1 MKIGII
7 CPMEVEMEKLASVF
21 DAKEYKKGIFKASLS
36 SGSEL
41 YIALSGIGKVNAA
54 ASTQRLIDLT
64 GSDLIINSGVAGGL
78 NPNLGIGEIVISA
91 DSVYHDFNP
100 LSLLDEYSPFGKIFK
115 ADKEL
120 IALAEKACIE
130 NGIKYKVGTV
140 ATGDRFVAD
149 NDDKNRIINDFGADC
164 VEMEGA
170 AVSHVCVLNGVR
182 FIIIRSLSDFADD
195 TAETHNDNEKPAADN
210 AATITE
216 YIIKN
221 LI

>member
-1 MKIGII
+1 MKIGVI

-21 DAKEYKKGIFKASLS
+21 GAKEYKKGIFKASLTG
-36 SGSEL
+36 GSEL

-64 GSDLIINSGVAGGL
+64 ESEVIINSGVAGGL
-78 NPNLGIGEIVISA
+78 NPNLSIGEIVISA

-120 IALAEKACIE
+120 ISIAEKACEE
-130 NGIKYKVGTV
+130 NGMKYTVGTI

-149 NDDKNRIINDFGADC
+149 DEDKNRIITDFGADC

-170 AVSHVCVLNGVR
+170 AVAHVCVLNSVR
-182 FIIIRSLSDFADD
+182 FIIIRSVSDFADD
-195 TAETHNDNEKPAADN
+195 TAETHNEHEKPAADN
-210 AATITE
+210 AAAITE
-216 YIIKN
+216 FIIKS
-221 LI
+221 LV